1 MLNTIPIQNTHVDEK
16 LTSLNSNQQQPTM
29 TAAMEVKKG
38 GNRNAKNKPL
48 DVYGSRDWSNNLF
61 SCADFKMCTS
71 SSFVSP
77 IRRFPISPTNT
88 GLLGCWCPC
97 VAFAKLKRRRE
108 YLEENGA
115 ADPEHG
121 GPFVSE
127 DCRSYWLLNLCG
139 GGGWAMQVGYIS
151 LSTLVTGL
159 HRFLFQIDNRAASR
173 QRYNIRGTHVRDH
186 MSSYCCNSLSMAQ
199 ESAELA
205 LEEESL

>member
-1 MLNTIPIQNTHVDEK
+1 MTMSQSQFPTVNTHVDEK

-61 SCADFKMCTS
+61 SCADFKMC
-71 SSFVSP
+71 
-77 IRRFPISPTNT
+77 
-88 GLLGCWCPC
+88 LLGCWCPC

-139 GGGWAMQVGYIS
+139 GGGWAMQ
-151 LSTLVTGL
+151 
-159 HRFLFQIDNRAASR
+159 IDNRAASR